1 MAQKDES
8 GHGAQIEFMRLLEAE
23 DRSGAVALALSKL
36 ESGELD
42 IPTLYSRVL
51 APALNEMR
59 CAEDEDT
66 CIWKEHVRSSLIRA
80 IVESCYPHVLRSR
93 ARVKA
98 AGKALVVC
106 PTEEYHELGARM
118 VADFFTLAGFETTFI
133 GANTPR
139 SVILSA
145 ARRLRPMY
153 LAMSVT
159 NYYNL
164 FDARQVVAA
173 VKGELG
179 ASVRVVVGGSAF
191 RRNKGAAA
199 ELGADHEIHTY
210 EEIAALPKGG

>member
-1 MAQKDES
+1 MARKEGP
-8 GHGAQIEFMRLLEAE
+8 GHGTYEEFVRLLESE
-23 DRSGAVALALSKL
+23 DRAGAVTLALSKL

-42 IPTLYSRVL
+42 VPSLYSDVL
-51 APALNEMR
+51 APSLNDMK
-59 CAEDEDT
+59 CDEDEDT

-80 IVESCYPHVLRSR
+80 IIESCYPHILRKR
-93 ARVKA
+93 VRVKA
-98 AGKALVVC
+98 PGRVLVVC

-139 SVILSA
+139 RVILSA
-145 ARRLRPMY
+145 AKRLRPMY

-164 FDARQVVAA
+164 FDARQVIDA
-173 VKGELG
+173 VKRELG
-179 ASVRVVVGGSAF
+179 GSVKVVVGGSAF
-191 RRNKGAAA
+191 KRNKGAAA
-199 ELGADHEIHTY
+199 ELGADFEIHTY